1 MQETICILYTA
12 KPLTF
17 LPERSILLAWL
28 VTFNHR
34 RYYMMQDAFWG
45 ILIPFLGTS
54 LGAGCV
60 FFLKNSLRD
69 GIQRA
74 LTGFAA
80 GVMVAA
86 SVWSLLIPAMEQAA
100 DLGRLAFFPAAV
112 GFWLGILFLLLLL
125 DHLIPHLHQN
135 SLQAEGPKSQLQR
148 TTMMVLAVTLH
159 NIPEGMAVGVV
170 YAGYLAGTAQITAA
184 GALALSLG
192 IAIQNFPEGAI
203 ISMPLRAEGMK
214 KGRAFWGG
222 VLSGI
227 VEPIGA
233 VLTILAAGIVVPA
246 LPYLLSFAAGA
257 MLYVVVEE
265 LIPEMSQG
273 QHSNVGTVFFAV
285 GFSVMMVLDVALG

>member
-1 MQETICILYTA
+1 MI
-12 KPLTF
+12 
-17 LPERSILLAWL
+17 
-28 VTFNHR
+28 
-34 RYYMMQDAFWG
+34 QDAFWG

-60 FFLKNSLRD
+60 FFLKKSLSD

-112 GFWLGILFLLLLL
+112 GFWLGILFLLLL

-203 ISMPLRAEGMK
+203 ISLPLRAEGQSRM
-214 KGRAFWGG
+214 RAFAGG

-227 VEPIGA
+227 VEPVGA
-233 VLTILAAGIVVPA
+233 VLTVLAARFVAPA

-265 LIPEMSQG
+265 LIPEMSEG
-273 QHSNVGTVFFAV
+273 KHSNIGTIFFAV
-285 GFSVMMVLDVALG
+285 GFSVMMILDVSLG

>member
-1 MQETICILYTA
+1 ME
-12 KPLTF
+12 
-17 LPERSILLAWL
+17 
-28 VTFNHR
+28 
-34 RYYMMQDAFWG
+34 AFWG

-54 LGAGCV
+54 LGAACV
-60 FFLKNSLRD
+60 FFMKKTLSD
-69 GIQRA
+69 TVQRA

-86 SVWSLLIPAMEQAA
+86 SVWSLLIPAMEQSAEMGK
-100 DLGRLAFFPAAV
+100 LSFVPAAV
-112 GFWLGILFLLLLL
+112 GFWIGIFFLLIL
-125 DHLIPHLHQN
+125 DHIIPHLHPKSGQT
-135 SLQAEGPKSQLQR
+135 EGPKSQLQR

-170 YAGYLAGTAQITAA
+170 YAGYLSGSAQITAA

-214 KGRAFWGG
+214 KGKAFCGG
-222 VLSGI
+222 VLSGV

-233 VLTILAAGIVVPA
+233 VLTILAAQLIVPA

-273 QHSNVGTVFFAV
+273 EHSNIGTLFFAV
-285 GFSVMMVLDVALG
+285 GFSVMMMLDVALG

>member
-1 MQETICILYTA
+1 MKDIYI
-12 KPLTF
+12 
-17 LPERSILLAWL
+17 
-28 VTFNHR
+28 
-34 RYYMMQDAFWG
+34 

-54 LGAGCV
+54 LGAASV
-60 FFLKNSLRD
+60 FFMKNSLSDSVERS
-69 GIQRA
+69 

-86 SVWSLLIPAMEQAA
+86 SVWSLLIPAIEQSENM
-100 DLGRLAFFPAAV
+100 GKWSFIPAV
-112 GFWLGILFLLLLL
+112 TGFWAGVLFLLLL
-125 DHLIPHLHQN
+125 DRAIPHLHRN
-135 SLQAEGPKSQLQR
+135 SEKAEGPKSKLQR

-170 YAGYLAGTAQITAA
+170 YAGYLSGNEKITAA
-184 GALALSLG
+184 GALALSIG

-203 ISMPLRAEGMK
+203 ISLPLRAEGMK
-214 KGRAFWGG
+214 KTKAFVAG

-233 VLTILAAGIVVPA
+233 VLTVLAAGLIIPSM
-246 LPYLLSFAAGA
+246 PYLLSFAAGA

-273 QHSNVGTVFFAV
+273 EHSNIGTVFFAV
-285 GFSVMMVLDVALG
+285 GFTVMMMLDVALG

>member
-1 MQETICILYTA
+1 MEAVY
-12 KPLTF
+12 
-17 LPERSILLAWL
+17 
-28 VTFNHR
+28 
-34 RYYMMQDAFWG
+34 G

-54 LGAGCV
+54 LGAACV
-60 FFLKNSLRD
+60 FFLKKTLSDRV
-69 GIQRA
+69 QRS

-86 SVWSLLIPAMEQAA
+86 SVWSLLIPSIEQSAA
-100 DLGRLAFFPAAV
+100 LGAFSFVPAAA
-112 GFWLGILFLLLLL
+112 GFWVGILFLLAL
-125 DHLIPHLHQN
+125 DHIIPHLHQN
-135 SLQAEGPKSQLQR
+135 SGQAEGPKSRLQR

-170 YAGYLAGTAQITAA
+170 YAGYLSGSAQITAA

-203 ISMPLRAEGMK
+203 ISLPLRAEGMK
-214 KGRAFWGG
+214 KGKAFWGG
-222 VLSGI
+222 VLSGV
-227 VEPIGA
+227 VEPVGA
-233 VLTILAAGIVVPA
+233 ALTVLAARHIVPA

-273 QHSNVGTVFFAV
+273 DHSNIGTVFFAV

>member
-1 MQETICILYTA
+1 MQE
-12 KPLTF
+12 
-17 LPERSILLAWL
+17 
-28 VTFNHR
+28 
-34 RYYMMQDAFWG
+34 AFYG
-45 ILIPFLGTS
+45 ILIPFLGTT
-54 LGAGCV
+54 LGAACV
-60 FFLKNSLRD
+60 FFMKKTLSD
-69 GIQRA
+69 TVQRS

-86 SVWSLLIPAMEQAA
+86 SVWSLLIPAIDQSAA
-100 DLGRLAFFPAAV
+100 MGRFAFIPAV
-112 GFWLGILFLLLLL
+112 TGFFIGMLFLLLL
-125 DHLIPHLHQN
+125 DHIIPHLHQN
-135 SLQAEGPKSQLQR
+135 SNEAEGPKSQLAR

-170 YAGYLAGTAQITAA
+170 YAGYLSGQAQITAA

-203 ISMPLRAEGMK
+203 ISMPLHAEGMG
-214 KGRAFWGG
+214 KGRAFLGG
-222 VLSGI
+222 TLSGV

-233 VLTILAAGIVVPA
+233 VLTILAARLIVPA

-273 QHSNVGTVFFAV
+273 RHSNIGTICFAL
-285 GFSVMMVLDVALG
+285 GFGLMMVLDVALG